1 MNIILRANF
10 TSNIRRDNQ
19 MLHYDEN
26 SSGLYR
32 GGFSNSFG
40 LTTFPGLFKQNYT
53 KLDLTLHYITLH
65 YITQHYIQI

>member
-1 MNIILRANF
+1 MF
-10 TSNIRRDNQ
+10 
-19 MLHYDEN
+19 HYDEN

-53 KLDLTLHYITLH
+53 KLDLTLHYIT
-65 YITQHYIQI
+65 QHYIQIWLHTKRRRGVTENAAIP

>member
-1 MNIILRANF
+1 MF
-10 TSNIRRDNQ
+10 
-19 MLHYDEN
+19 HYDEN

-53 KLDLTLHYITLH
+53 KLDLTLH
-65 YITQHYIQI
+65 